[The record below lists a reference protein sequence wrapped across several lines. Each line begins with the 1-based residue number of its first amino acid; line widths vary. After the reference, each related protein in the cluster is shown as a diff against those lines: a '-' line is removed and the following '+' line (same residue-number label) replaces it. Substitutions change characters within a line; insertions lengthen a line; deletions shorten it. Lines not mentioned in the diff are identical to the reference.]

1 MTTVKTISNKGQ
13 LDLGEEYS
21 DRQVLVDQL
30 EPGVWL
36 IKLGQFVPDSEVW
49 LHKADVKS
57 GLDEAISWAANN
69 PPQSSDL
76 DGLAERI
83 EK

>member
-1 MTTVKTISNKGQ
+1 MTTIKMISSKGQ

-21 DRQVLVDQL
+21 DRQVLVEQV

-36 IKLGQFVPDSEVW
+36 IKVGQFIPDNEQW
-49 LHKADVKS
+49 LHQPHVKTE
-57 GLDEAISWAANN
+57 LDEAISWAQRN

-76 DGLAERI
+76 DDLVKRVE
-83 EK
+83 